1 MSDPQWRD
9 TRPSRPYGSEPEA
22 RPPGRDTRM
31 PADSPRNPVG
41 GVRPPAGGVRP
52 PADGPRP
59 PAGGGAP
66 RRDPGAPGRDPGED
80 GRYPGWVDP
89 RGREPRLGSREPG
102 GREPDGNR
110 RDPGN
115 FVPRG
120 GDPVAPRGGDPA
132 IGAQTRRMPPLP
144 DATQAMPRPGDTRPG
159 MRPQAGTQRATAPGG
174 RGTQGARGA
183 QNSREGWKPERPAGS
198 RRRGRWGSLQGG
210 IGVCLIVAGTA
221 IGAIATMVTAS
232 APGFLLGALVVI
244 GTVAAA
250 LAVRPGAGRMIFPV
264 PVLCYLVAALLT
276 GVIYNHSADSSKT
289 ALAIGAAQWVA
300 SGFLAMATATILA
313 VVLVTIRW
321 YLWHR
326 RRGAGRDSGW
336 QVPATGGR
344 APQPPSGR
352 ETFADATYPS
362 YTNPGRVSYG
372 RDNGARNDP
381 ERPGAG
387 TPDRGRRRPGPQP
400 GSGPYNFSSGA

>member
-1 MSDPQWRD
+1 MAFSLSSHSSGSLPFEEAYRRVPVTSAQRLAFKSAMSDPQWRD

-31 PADSPRNPVG
+31 PADGPRNPAG

-66 RRDPGAPGRDPGED
+66 RRDPGSPGRDPGED

-89 RGREPRLGSREPG
+89 RGRDPRLGSREPG
-102 GREPDGNR
+102 GREPDGDR

-115 FVPRG
+115 FAPRGSDPVALRG
-120 GDPVAPRGGDPA
+120 GDPGRSAHRRAGCRRCPTRLKPCPGPAIPGPGCGRKPVRSVPRCRAVEVRRGPGARKIPARAGNPRG
-132 IGAQTRRMPPLP
+132 
-144 DATQAMPRPGDTRPG
+144 RPGH
-159 MRPQAGTQRATAPGG
+159 
-174 RGTQGARGA
+174 
-183 QNSREGWKPERPAGS
+183 

-250 LAVRPGAGRMIFPV
+250 LAVRPGPAG
-264 PVLCYLVAALLT
+264 
-276 GVIYNHSADSSKT
+276 
-289 ALAIGAAQWVA
+289 
-300 SGFLAMATATILA
+300 
-313 VVLVTIRW
+313 
-321 YLWHR
+321 
-326 RRGAGRDSGW
+326 
-336 QVPATGGR
+336 
-344 APQPPSGR
+344 
-352 ETFADATYPS
+352 
-362 YTNPGRVSYG
+362 
-372 RDNGARNDP
+372 
-381 ERPGAG
+381 
-387 TPDRGRRRPGPQP
+387 
-400 GSGPYNFSSGA
+400 